1 MDKAPHVAARAV
13 LVRARALL
21 ETQNDE
27 PKHSC
32 GRLEQP
38 VLSLEELNKQLVSQK
53 KINTLLFGA
62 LEESNKLA
70 ERLKSTVALQHTEIS
85 ELRRRLKQC
94 DDWHFKYTSALM
106 DLETASHKR
115 GLM

>member
-1 MDKAPHVAARAV
+1 MDKVPHVGTRVV

-27 PKHSC
+27 PRHSGGC
-32 GRLEQP
+32 LEQP
-38 VLSLEELNKQLVSQK
+38 VVNLEELNKQLVSQK
-53 KINTLLFGA
+53 KINALLFGA
-62 LEESNKLA
+62 LEDSNKLA
-70 ERLKSTVALQHTEIS
+70 ERLKSKVTLQHIEIS

-106 DLETASHKR
+106 EIETASHKR
-115 GLM
+115 TLT